1 MKKNAL
7 TKTVEKFIDHDC
19 TVKMLK
25 QFCYQPEDKVI
36 GISLTE
42 DNSSNG
48 EWAKYLKATFDFT
61 LTKENLFAMSI
72 LHELGHHYT
81 VDYFEDDEW
90 IEQATEEALGD
101 LTGSERQQAY
111 FNLPIEKVATEFAVK
126 VYNANKRDMRKWCH
140 RLNCAVKHYENLHH
154 VKTSL
159 TSY

>member
-1 MKKNAL
+1 MKKNSL
-7 TKTVEKFIDHDC
+7 TKIVEKFIDHDC
-19 TVKMLK
+19 TVKILK
-25 QFCYQPEDKVI
+25 QFCYQPEDKII

-42 DNSSNG
+42 DNFTNG

-90 IEQATEEALGD
+90 IKQATEEELED

-126 VYNANKRDMRKWCH
+126 VYNANKQDMRAWCH
-140 RLNCAVKHYENLHH
+140 RLNCAVRHYENLHH